1 MSETIRIDDL
11 GNPRLNDMQQSI
23 VDFGRTLEVALDAQD
38 ILQEAQQG
46 LGLTDFGPRDFLPRL
61 ELLCDEW
68 GSDAG
73 LNNLGR
79 MNLRANL
86 GATFRDDTYTH
97 PNLMPDGIQESFV
110 KWDARIELADDN
122 AGWSVAL
129 LGKNLSNEKV
139 FTQSFLT
146 PVLAGNVTRLVD
158 VRRTIALEA
167 SYRIGG

>member
-1 MSETIRIDDL
+1 MLDSTWVINETW
-11 GNPRLNDMQQSI
+11 RLVGSLA
-23 VDFGRTLEVALDAQD
+23 FLDAEFTEYPGGPCIWPDVLDPACTSQD
-38 ILQEAQQG
+38 LSG
-46 LGLTDFGPRDFLPRL
+46 TPLPFAP
-61 ELLCDEW
+61 DW
-68 GSDAG
+68 SGSLDVYFDQPV
-73 LNNLGR
+73 GR